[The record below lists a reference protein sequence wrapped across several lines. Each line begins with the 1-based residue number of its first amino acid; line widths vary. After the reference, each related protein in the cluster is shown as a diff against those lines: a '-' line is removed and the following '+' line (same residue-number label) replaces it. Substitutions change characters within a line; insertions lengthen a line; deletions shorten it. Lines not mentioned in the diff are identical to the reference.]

1 MNRLDF
7 LKAYIPNSILR
18 FVLYILFAPIVLGI
32 IFAVTPFVIGGLV
45 IYLAYKNI
53 SDEKIKW
60 TVITIVTVS
69 LIVSTSLFTKNIQ
82 ENSNS
87 NNNVPTNLES
97 KNNNFPESENKET
110 TFQGNQTQNN
120 TQEQP
125 QETFLVT
132 RVVDGDTIE
141 IEGGKRVRYIGIDTP
156 ETVDPNRPT
165 GCYGKEAS
173 NKNSELVLNK
183 KVRLVKDV
191 SDTDR
196 YGRLLRY
203 VYIDNTFVNDYLVKE
218 GYAKAS
224 TYAPD
229 VKFSE
234 QFAASERE
242 ARENKRGLWG
252 SACELSIAPT
262 VTPSTIAPAPTVAPS
277 PVVQYNSTY
286 SGGTSNSGSGVVKKS
301 STGICHA
308 PGTTYYNKTKNFT
321 SYETVEDCLN
331 SGGRLPK
338 K

>member
-1 MNRLDF
+1 MLQNLPDPLAKYVTNKYLKFF
-7 LKAYIPNSILR
+7 LYFLSLGVFAGLIKAFGIHLLFGMVIL
-18 FVLYILFAPIVLGI
+18 
-32 IFAVTPFVIGGLV
+32 
-45 IYLAYKNI
+45 YLAFIKI
-53 SDEKIKW
+53 SDEKVKW
-60 TVITIVTVS
+60 GVITILTLAI
-69 LIVSTSLFTKNIQ
+69 LILGNNSPKNFENHQ
-82 ENSNS
+82 NKKEENRVENS
-87 NNNVPTNLES
+87 
-97 KNNNFPESENKET
+97 K
-110 TFQGNQTQNN
+110 
-120 TQEQP
+120 P
-125 QETFLVT
+125 QEPVEELFLVT
-132 RVVDGDTIE
+132 KVIDGDTIE

-196 YGRLLRY
+196 YGRFLRY
-203 VYIDNTFVNDYLVKE
+203 VYIDDTFVNDYLVKE

-252 SACELSIAPT
+252 SACELSVAP
-262 VTPSTIAPAPTVAPS
+262 VLTPSIVAPAPTMAPAPVVAPA
-277 PVVQYNSTY
+277 PVIQEESIY
-286 SGGTSNSGSGVVKKS
+286 SGGSSNSDSGVVKKS
-301 STGICHA
+301 TTGICHA

-321 SYETVEDCLN
+321 AYDTVGDCLN

-338 K
+338 R

>member
-1 MNRLDF
+1 MLQNIPDPLGKFVTNKYLKFF
-7 LKAYIPNSILR
+7 LYFLALGVFANIVSR
-18 FVLYILFAPIVLGI
+18 FGIHLLFGAVVLYI
-32 IFAVTPFVIGGLV
+32 
-45 IYLAYKNI
+45 AYKNI
-53 SDEKIKW
+53 TDEKIKW
-60 TVITIVTVS
+60 GVITIITLAI
-69 LIVSTSLFTKNIQ
+69 LILGNNSPKSHENQPNRKEENRVENTK
-82 ENSNS
+82 
-87 NNNVPTNLES
+87 
-97 KNNNFPESENKET
+97 
-110 TFQGNQTQNN
+110 
-120 TQEQP
+120 P
-125 QETFLVT
+125 QEPVEELYLVT
-132 RVVDGDTIE
+132 KVIDGDTIE

-196 YGRLLRY
+196 YDRLLRY
-203 VYIDNTFVNDYLVKE
+203 VYIDDTFINDYLVKE

-252 SACELSIAPT
+252 SACEVS
-262 VTPSTIAPAPTVAPS
+262 VAPN
-277 PVVQYNSTY
+277 V
-286 SGGTSNSGSGVVKKS
+286 TSNALVSDNSEIVKKS
-301 STGICHA
+301 TTGICHA

-321 SYETVEDCLN
+321 AYETVEDCLN

-338 K
+338 R